1 MVTMQ
6 LSKIVTNSTFCI
18 SGFCVNPRRT
28 NSVTLFLFSMCYP
41 EGDHQVSEAANKI
54 VDNEFEKI
62 ERLCQKGDALLNNVC
77 STVHH
82 TE

>member
-41 EGDHQVSEAANKI
+41 EGDHQVSEAANKS
-54 VDNEFEKI
+54 VNNEFEK
-62 ERLCQKGDALLNNVC
+62 LAKFV
-77 STVHH
+77 SKM
-82 TE
+82 